1 MKRIENIPGSSQK
14 SLVWGHRKKD
24 LFRSGRISETSFSTG
39 YWAVSLVVFVLDVL
53 SVSMCTLLL
62 LANNEKLWLHKETSD
77 CNHIHS
83 SLSFSMEKN
92 WPVYRT
98 LVRGNVYINLSLS
111 KYLGTCVFFVKGS
124 IPAHLTYLWSLS
136 ARPVP
141 GCLRFQCGPGL
152 RQAHLSRAERHSV
165 SPMPRSWK
173 GGSQRLWNQ
182 ILNQIASFHWYLP
195 LPERFCF
202 SICFSWGHQPPLPVL
217 GLWGDRA
224 WGFSFTP
231 T

>member
-1 MKRIENIPGSSQK
+1 MKNYDFTKKPVTVIISIHLSPFLWKKTGLYIE
-14 SLVWGHRKKD
+14 LW
-24 LFRSGRISETSFSTG
+24 SE
-39 YWAVSLVVFVLDVL
+39 
-53 SVSMCTLLL
+53 
-62 LANNEKLWLHKETSD
+62 
-77 CNHIHS
+77 
-83 SLSFSMEKN
+83 
-92 WPVYRT
+92 
-98 LVRGNVYINLSLS
+98 GNVYINLSLS